1 MSDPRSSEESRP
13 QLPFCGNLD
22 GDSNRDAEFLAL
34 NPLEPPPHRSGEDS
48 SQPRPPAP
56 PRCRAKGCIFP
67 VHGEGE
73 TRCAHHQREECE
85 PKLFL
90 SLQPSNFLLDQA
102 KFGVPEKDYDYSRA
116 RDRRRLAVQR
126 EARWDEVA

>member
-1 MSDPRSSEESRP
+1 MSAPTPSEEYP

-22 GDSNRDAEFLAL
+22 ADGNRDAESLAL
-34 NPLEPPPHRSGEDS
+34 NRLQPLPHHSGENS
-48 SQPRPPAP
+48 SRGPAPTP
-56 PRCRAKGCIFP
+56 PRCCAKGCIFP

-85 PKLFL
+85 PKHFL

-126 EARWDEVA
+126 EAGWDEVA